1 VNSFITSICIGLIA
15 ASIDIIPMF
24 IKKLDKLFIL
34 SAFTMWLIIGIVN
47 AQLRILEIPV
57 LNGLLITLLFFT
69 PLSFLIFRQDNS
81 AFIQICITTIILGS
95 AVGLA
100 TGFLI
105 K

>member
-1 VNSFITSICIGLIA
+1 MNNLIISILIGLVA
-15 ASIDIIPMF
+15 ALADIVPML

-47 AQLRILEIPV
+47 TFFRIVDNSI
-57 LNGLLITLLFFT
+57 LNGLIITSLFFI

-81 AFIQICITTIILGS
+81 AFFQICITTVILGI
-95 AVGLA
+95 LI
-100 TGFLI
+100 GFSSGTLI